1 MILNVKVERVA
12 YPKEG
17 MDGEWYILV
26 TDQGTVKGKLS
37 WRPLPE
43 ERLALNGKWDVYR
56 GIKEF
61 KFTEGWHDLPIGARN
76 ELRYACELT
85 KGIGPA
91 LQDAIWEAKGEAWRE
106 VQAGEVRRLDGEVY
120 NNFRMTIETLTR
132 EKEKADAVAW
142 LMSKA
147 CTRNMGERAFET
159 WKEKTISV
167 VNGNPYRLA
176 ELPNYSFKD
185 VDGGV
190 RQAFGIGETDYRRVR
205 AAVVYFMRQLTNG
218 GGTSV
223 AWWILEAKIT
233 QATGLVAE
241 ITSAVVTAM
250 FEEGAL
256 IPFHDSHTMAL
267 REHYDNELT
276 VWRFATGRAA

>member
-1 MILNVKVERVA
+1 MILKVKIERIA

-17 MDGEWYILV
+17 QESEWYILV

-37 WRPLPE
+37 FRPIPGE
-43 ERLALNGKWDVYR
+43 QLALNGSWDVYR
-56 GIKEF
+56 GAKEF
-61 KFTEGWHDLPIGARN
+61 KFSEGWHDLPIGARN

-91 LQDAIWEAKGEAWRE
+91 LQDAIWEAKGEAWRD
-106 VQAGEVRRLDGEVY
+106 VQAGEIKRLDGETY
-120 NNFRMTIETLTR
+120 NNFRMTIETLMR

-142 LMSKA
+142 LMGMG

-159 WKEKTISV
+159 WTEKTVSI

-190 RQAFGIGETDYRRVR
+190 RVAFGIGESDNRRIR
-205 AAVVYFMRQLTNG
+205 AAIVYFMRQLTNG
-218 GGTSV
+218 GGTAV
-223 AWWILEAKIT
+223 AWWILEAKIV
-233 QATGLVAE
+233 QATALACE
-241 ITSAVVTAM
+241 LISAVVVEM
-250 FEEGAL
+250 FDEGAL
-256 IPFHDSHTMAL
+256 VPFHDSHMMAL
-267 REHYDNELT
+267 REHYDHELA